1 MQSGCN
7 WVGDPVCASVRAER
21 SQDREAEPNIQ
32 AAIAHVIDSSADGCA
47 GSWRDPGSCHAT
59 LLSLQLRGSARSR
72 VPVQNCLGAL
82 SMCATMS
89 MRPQIVAACV
99 PLQPLRPR
107 GGRREV
113 GTRRTIM
120 HWRSR
125 LGFCWAFGVQ
135 RTGAAAPNRVALF
148 LSRPLERDVA
158 VGSQMHYR
166 MAI

>member
-1 MQSGCN
+1 
-7 WVGDPVCASVRAER
+7 
-21 SQDREAEPNIQ
+21 
-32 AAIAHVIDSSADGCA
+32 
-47 GSWRDPGSCHAT
+47 
-59 LLSLQLRGSARSR
+59 
-72 VPVQNCLGAL
+72 
-82 SMCATMS
+82 
-89 MRPQIVAACV
+89 
-99 PLQPLRPR
+99 
-107 GGRREV
+107 
-113 GTRRTIM
+113 M